1 MTMIFLCDVHAMY
14 CSVEAVFRPDLRDKP
29 IVVLSN
35 GDGMIVAANK
45 RAKAAGVKKFAPYF
59 QQKKQLEANGVAVF
73 SSNYELY
80 ADMSNR
86 LHSILEE
93 SQIFTHYHRYSI
105 DEAFAAVENVSQTDE
120 EWIATARQV
129 RRLAWTNTRLPIGC
143 GLGRTFTLAKVASH
157 IGKTFEGYRGIALLT
172 PQNEAKML
180 PSVPVGEIWGVGR
193 RTAAMLAT
201 KGIYNAAELAAMPL
215 KLARQSGSVN
225 LERVVREL
233 NGEQVFNFRSF
244 PDVQSKQE
252 IGSSLS
258 LTVRAETYDELRQ
271 ALSARVA
278 VAAAKLRTSGLGTR
292 CVQFYVSSGQHAK
305 TYFSRSETVRFVT
318 AIDDTRTLTQ
328 AMTNALNNGLF
339 QEGQRYYKIGCRC
352 LELGDIRQTQGD
364 MFAPHQ
370 DPRLMTVMD
379 RINSLAGERIVRLG
393 AEGFEAKAKMTRDRL
408 SPAYLTKWA
417 DLPIVHCQ

>member
-1 MTMIFLCDVHAMY
+1 MIFLCDVHAMY

-45 RAKAAGVKKFAPYF
+45 KAKVAGVKKFAPYF
-59 QQKKQLEANGVAVF
+59 QQKKQLEANGVTVF

-86 LHSILEE
+86 LHNTLEE

-105 DEAFAAVENVSQTDE
+105 DEAFAAIDNVSLNDD

-129 RRLAWTNTRLPIGC
+129 RRLAWMNTRLPIGC

-157 IGKTFEGYRGIALLT
+157 VGKTFDGYRGIAMLT
-172 PQNEAKML
+172 PHNEDHL
-180 PSVPVGEIWGVGR
+180 LQHVPVGEVWGVGR
-193 RTAAMLAT
+193 RTTAMLAER
-201 KGIYNAAELAAMPL
+201 GISTAAELSRMPL
-215 KLARQSGSVN
+215 KLAKQLGSVN

-233 NGEQVFNFRSF
+233 NGELVYNFRSF

-252 IGSSLS
+252 VGASLS
-258 LTVRAETYDELRQ
+258 LTVRAETYDDLRQ

-278 VAAAKLRTSGLGTR
+278 IAAVKLRKVGLGTR
-292 CVQFYVSSGQHAK
+292 CVQFYVSSGQHAAK
-305 TYFSRSETVRFVT
+305 SFSRSETVRFVT
-318 AIDDTRTLTQ
+318 AVDDTRALTQ
-328 AMTNALNNGLF
+328 AMTEALDRSLF

-352 LELGDIRQTQGD
+352 LDLCDMQQTQAD
-364 MFAPHQ
+364 MFAQHQ
-370 DPRLMTVMD
+370 DPRLMKAMD
-379 RINSLAGERIVRLG
+379 LINNYAGERIVRLG
-393 AEGFEAKAKMTRDRL
+393 AEGFGAKARMTRDRL
-408 SPAYLTKWA
+408 SPAYLTKWT
-417 DLPIVHCQ
+417 DIPTVHCR